1 MTMSNPSSTRT
12 GAIKRRLVGPNVRC
26 FVRVLPVSLLASFS
40 VLGRAEVMDREFS
53 FVAVL
58 LWGMIGGF
66 LVFLA
71 ARFKPLLLF
80 ILAPVIGLF
89 FFGHLSELID
99 PYVGPAMAT

>member
-1 MTMSNPSSTRT
+1 MTEYTLTSSKWE
-12 GAIKRRLVGPNVRC
+12 GFISLKYHDSG
-26 FVRVLPVSLLASFS
+26 FVSSAEYP
-40 VLGRAEVMDREFS
+40 EVMDREFS